1 MYLNSLV
8 NPCWCNWWNYC
19 IQNEAELNIV
29 DNVQKYTWKHMCIHS
44 GGFPVTSVE
53 CLELWCHLKSPQ
65 RLSSWSWS
73 DIKAAKN
80 WDKYGRFESRG
91 SQFNQRCYW
100 LDKRLMLSDF
110 SSLYCRMLQRSS
122 YFKYIFFSQQAFKVK
137 CNFLW
142 FFFYFTFYPIPSVRN
157 FELFLTM
164 TWESGSLSV
173 WRVYIHDVCTILE
186 LACLIGFK

>member
-1 MYLNSLV
+1 MSVVFSLQRKLSYITNHKLYISTSQINKALNCPEMYFNSLV
-8 NPCWCNWWNYC
+8 NPCWCNWLNYC
-19 IQNEAELNIV
+19 IQNEAELNVV

-44 GGFPVTSVE
+44 RGFPVTSVE

-80 WDKYGRFESRG
+80 WDKCGSFESRG

-110 SSLYCRMLQRSS
+110 SSLYCRMLQWSS

-142 FFFYFTFYPIPSVRN
+142 FFFFTL
-157 FELFLTM
+157 LFTQ
-164 TWESGSLSV
+164 SL
-173 WRVYIHDVCTILE
+173 R
-186 LACLIGFK
+186 

>member
-1 MYLNSLV
+1 MYFNSLV

-19 IQNEAELNIV
+19 IQNEAELNVV

-44 GGFPVTSVE
+44 RGFPVTSVE

-80 WDKYGRFESRG
+80 WDKCGSFESRG

-110 SSLYCRMLQRSS
+110 SSLYCRMLQWSS

-142 FFFYFTFYPIPSVRN
+142 FFFFLLYFLPNPFGKKLWTFPDNDLRVRKPFCLKSV
-157 FELFLTM
+157 FMMSAPFLN
-164 TWESGSLSV
+164 LLV
-173 WRVYIHDVCTILE
+173 W
-186 LACLIGFK
+186 